1 MIKKCVFI
9 DVFTNSPYAAGNQL
23 AVFPHAE
30 NLNSDQM
37 QSLANEINYSE
48 TTFVSS
54 ANDNNADFEIRIFT
68 PKMEVPFAGHPTLG
82 TAFAIDKITDLW
94 SNKKGFL
101 RLKTKVG
108 VIPVEFKDDVVW
120 MKQNKPEF
128 LKQYTDKKL
137 IADLVGLLPE
147 DISDALPM
155 EEVSTG
161 NKILILPIQSLS
173 SIKKAYGNAE
183 KLARFYEET
192 GCLAP
197 YLFTKE
203 TVEKESRIHSRFFAP
218 HAGILEDPAT
228 GSAAGP
234 LTAYLLKHNVFGSEF
249 DLINEQG
256 YEMKRPSKIFMRGTI
271 ANDEYGI
278 YIGGCCAY
286 VGKGEFEI

>member
-1 MIKKCVFI
+1 MIKECIFV
-9 DVFTNSPYAAGNQL
+9 DVFTTSPYAGNQL

-48 TTFVSS
+48 TTFIFNT
-54 ANDNNADFEIRIFT
+54 NDQNADFEIRIFT

-82 TAFAIDKITDLW
+82 TAFAIAKIANLW
-94 SNKKGFL
+94 SSNKRFL

-108 VIPVEFKDDVVW
+108 VIPVEFKGDVVW

-128 LKQYTDKKL
+128 LKQYTDKKM

-147 DISDALPM
+147 DIADALPM

-161 NKILILPIQSLS
+161 NKILILPLKSLS
-173 SIKKAYGNAE
+173 SIQKAYGNAD
-183 KLARFYEET
+183 KLGRFYKET

-203 TVEKESRIHSRFFAP
+203 TIEKESRIHSRFFAP

-234 LTAYLLKHNVFGSEF
+234 LVGYLLKYGIFGNEF
-249 DLINEQG
+249 EMINEQG

-286 VGKGEFEI
+286 VGKGEFNI